1 MTSVLWNTE
10 FVCCLR
16 EPMASV
22 RFGRSPMEGK
32 IPKSTQFVAD
42 QMLRPAG
49 RQKSIGLRVAPRQL
63 VGTCIHRSRR
73 SIQCFPQGYQK
84 VRRGIDYRCR
94 CAPGVIVRSF
104 RRRCVLSSVRHK
116 AVLDTHVTDA
126 WRRRSRLLPYFKVVR
141 SLSWECSAS
150 ETTLIHSDYQ
160 RKVAHL
166 AHEDA
171 QQPRRPSFTAPLG
184 LSGHL
189 PIMWQMR
196 ALHPEKPYP

>member
-1 MTSVLWNTE
+1 MWNTE

-22 RFGRSPMEGK
+22 RFSRSPAEGK
-32 IPKSTQFVAD
+32 IPQSTQFVAD
-42 QMLRPAG
+42 QMLRPSG
-49 RQKSIGLRVAPRQL
+49 RHTSIRLRVAPRQL
-63 VGTCIHRSRR
+63 VGTCIHWTRS
-73 SIQCFPQGYQK
+73 SILCCPQGYQK

-104 RRRCVLSSVRHK
+104 RRRCVLSSERHK

-126 WRRRSRLLPYFKVVR
+126 WRRRSRHLAYFKVVR
-141 SLSWECSAS
+141 SLRWECSAS

-184 LSGHL
+184 LSGYL

-196 ALHPEKPYP
+196 TLHPEKPYP